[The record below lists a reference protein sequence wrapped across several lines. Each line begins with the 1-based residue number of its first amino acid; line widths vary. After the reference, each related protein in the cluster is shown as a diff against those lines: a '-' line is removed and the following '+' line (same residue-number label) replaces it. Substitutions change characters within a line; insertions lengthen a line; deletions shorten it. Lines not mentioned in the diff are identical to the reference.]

1 LVGDFVFLNGFMNI
15 SFDLLIN
22 AIISGLLLGGF
33 YAALSLGISISFG
46 MLDIVNIA
54 HPALV
59 ILGAYLTW
67 WLNLT
72 FGFDPILGGFLLAPF
87 FFLLGIAIYRI
98 YHDRFEK
105 GGGGDS
111 LRGLAF
117 FFGILFIIEM
127 ILILLFGVDYRN
139 VNTPYTDQS
148 MPLGFLSIPYRL
160 LIPFVISVTLLLVI
174 RWALKKTYFGRAVSA
189 VAQDPLALQLMGVNP
204 IKVKGYAFGLSLF
217 TAAIGGAMLIIIQS
231 VQPSIGREYIGLVFA
246 ICVLGGMGNLTGT
259 LLGAMILGIAESMTA
274 TFAGPSWAP
283 AVSFGLLLLTL
294 IFRPQGILGK

>member
-204 IKVKGYAFGLSLF
+204 IKIKGYAFGLSLF

>member
-1 LVGDFVFLNGFMNI
+1 MNI

-204 IKVKGYAFGLSLF
+204 IKIKGYAFGLSLF

-283 AVSFGLLLLTL
+283 AFSFGLLLLTL

>member
-1 LVGDFVFLNGFMNI
+1 MNI

-204 IKVKGYAFGLSLF
+204 IKIKGYAFGLSLF

-259 LLGAMILGIAESMTA
+259 LMGAMILGIAESMTA

>member
-1 LVGDFVFLNGFMNI
+1 MNI

-87 FFLLGIAIYRI
+87 FFLLGIVIYRI

-160 LIPFVISVTLLLVI
+160 LVPFVISVTLLLVI

-204 IKVKGYAFGLSLF
+204 IKIKGYAFGLSLF

>member
-1 LVGDFVFLNGFMNI
+1 MNI

-160 LIPFVISVTLLLVI
+160 LIPFVISVILLLVI

-204 IKVKGYAFGLSLF
+204 IKIKGYAFGLSLF

>member
-1 LVGDFVFLNGFMNI
+1 
-15 SFDLLIN
+15 
-22 AIISGLLLGGF
+22 
-33 YAALSLGISISFG
+33 
-46 MLDIVNIA
+46 NIA

-204 IKVKGYAFGLSLF
+204 IKIKGYAFGLSLF

>member
-1 LVGDFVFLNGFMNI
+1 MNI

>member
-1 LVGDFVFLNGFMNI
+1 MNI

-148 MPLGFLSIPYRL
+148 VPLGFLSIPYRL
-160 LIPFVISVTLLLVI
+160 LIPFVISVTLLLLI

-204 IKVKGYAFGLSLF
+204 IKIKGYAFGLSLF

>member
-1 LVGDFVFLNGFMNI
+1 M
-15 SFDLLIN
+15 IN

-204 IKVKGYAFGLSLF
+204 IKIKGYAFGLSLF

>member
-1 LVGDFVFLNGFMNI
+1 MNI

-148 MPLGFLSIPYRL
+148 MPLGFLSITYRL

-204 IKVKGYAFGLSLF
+204 IKIKGYAFGLSLF

-294 IFRPQGILGK
+294 IFRPHGILGK

>member
-1 LVGDFVFLNGFMNI
+1 MDI

-33 YAALSLGISISFG
+33 YAALSLGVSISFG

-54 HPALV
+54 HPAMV
-59 ILGAYLTW
+59 ILGAYLSW
-67 WLNLT
+67 WLNEK
-72 FGFDPILGGFLLAPF
+72 FGIDPILAGFLLGPF
-87 FFLLGIAIYRI
+87 FFLAGNIIYRL
-98 YHDRFEK
+98 YYDRFEK

-127 ILILLFGVDYRN
+127 ILILAFGVDYRN
-139 VNTPYTDQS
+139 VNTSYTDKTIS
-148 MPLGFLSIPYRL
+148 FGVVTIAYRL
-160 LIPFVISVTLLLVI
+160 LIPFVISVGLLLVI
-174 RWALKKTYFGRAVSA
+174 RWAFKKTYFGRAVSA

-204 IKVKGYAFGLSLF
+204 VKIKGYAFGLSLF
-217 TAAIGGAMLIIIQS
+217 TAVVGGAMLIIIQS
-231 VQPSIGREYIGLVFA
+231 VQPSAGREYIGLVFA
-246 ICVLGGMGNLTGT
+246 IVVLGGMGNLTGT
-259 LLGAMILGIAESMTA
+259 LLGAMILGVAESMTA

-294 IFRPQGILGK
+294 VFRPQGIFGK

>member
-1 LVGDFVFLNGFMNI
+1 LVGDFIYLNGFMNI

-33 YAALSLGISISFG
+33 YAVLSLGISISFG

-174 RWALKKTYFGRAVSA
+174 CWALKKTYFGRAVSA

-204 IKVKGYAFGLSLF
+204 IKIKGYAFGLSLF

>member
-1 LVGDFVFLNGFMNI
+1 LVGDFIYLNGFMNI

-204 IKVKGYAFGLSLF
+204 IKIKGYAFGLSLF

>member
-1 LVGDFVFLNGFMNI
+1 MNI

-204 IKVKGYAFGLSLF
+204 IKIKGYAFGLSLF

>member
-1 LVGDFVFLNGFMNI
+1 MNI

-148 MPLGFLSIPYRL
+148 LPLGFLSIPYRL

-204 IKVKGYAFGLSLF
+204 IKIKGYAFGLSLF

>member
-1 LVGDFVFLNGFMNI
+1 MNI

-204 IKVKGYAFGLSLF
+204 IKIKGYAFGLSLF

-283 AVSFGLLLLTL
+283 AVSFGLILLTL

>member
-1 LVGDFVFLNGFMNI
+1 MNI

-72 FGFDPILGGFLLAPF
+72 FGFDPSLGGFLLAPF

-204 IKVKGYAFGLSLF
+204 IKIKGYAFGLSLF

>member
-1 LVGDFVFLNGFMNI
+1 MNI

-160 LIPFVISVTLLLVI
+160 LIPFVVSVTLLLVI

-204 IKVKGYAFGLSLF
+204 IKIKGYAFGLSLF